1 MIQPFDH
8 AQDKFTLPQQLVR
21 RDLARHRAY
30 QENLDFYEGT
40 QWLGNARRRERR
52 LTFNYSKTFIDKMT
66 SYLMSSV
73 SFSVEP
79 AGDSADVTERA
90 RRAGDALRLVYEAN
104 NLEQLDFDTE
114 IDTAV
119 LGDGCFK
126 VTWDSVKGQVRISSP
141 DVKGL
146 YTWWQGDDITR
157 VWKVASRYQLSP
169 EEANLLYGFKPT
181 MNSQRPVMVTEV
193 WTDSEIEIWL
203 DDTRWRKQGNPYNF
217 IPFIIFPNLREPKQ
231 FWGISD
237 IPAIREPARELNRAL
252 SQLSMILELSGNPI
266 AVLENVEDAQDIAV
280 QPGAVWEIPERA
292 RAYLLD
298 LLQGG
303 GVKLHTDYI
312 DLLYRA
318 LHDLAEAPR
327 TAFGDNRQG
336 LSGVA
341 LEMELHPL
349 LQKVRRKRL
358 IRSGVYRRRAGMI
371 LKLLEQHTGQSYLP
385 CHIKIIW
392 GPVLP
397 QDRSRLVQD
406 EKTLVE
412 AGIHSRQRAMTELGV
427 EDSEREFGRWLEEEK
442 QIMKPTS
449 AA

>member
-1 MIQPFDH
+1 M
-8 AQDKFTLPQQLVR
+8 
-21 RDLARHRAY
+21 DLSRQRFY
-30 QENLDFYEGT
+30 QENLDFYNGL
-40 QWLGNARRRERR
+40 QWPGNARRRERR
-52 LTFNYSKTFIDKMT
+52 LTFNYARTFIDKVT
-66 SYLMSSV
+66 SYLMSGNT
-73 SFSVEP
+73 FSVEP
-79 AGDSADVTERA
+79 AEHSLEAEERA
-90 RRAGDALRLVYEAN
+90 RQAEEALRSVYEAN
-104 NLEQLDFDTE
+104 NLEELDYDTE

-119 LGDGCFK
+119 MGDGCFK
-126 VTWDSVKGQVRISSP
+126 VTWDSAKAQVRVSAP

-146 YTWWQGDDITR
+146 YAWWQGDDVTQVR
-157 VWKVASRYQLSP
+157 KVASRYALSA
-169 EEANLLYGFKPT
+169 EEASQIYGVRPGPGSRSKTLPAALPGPSG
-181 MNSQRPVMVTEV
+181 MERPVMVTEV
-193 WTDSEIEIWL
+193 WTSAEMEIWL
-203 DDTRWRKQGNPYNF
+203 DDTRWRKQANPYGT
-217 IPFIIFPNLREPKQ
+217 IPYLVFPNLREPKQ
-231 FWGISD
+231 FWGNSD

-312 DLLYRA
+312 DVLYRA

-327 TAFGDNRQG
+327 TAFGDNRQA

-349 LQKVRRKRL
+349 LQKIRRKRL
-358 IRSGVYRRRAGMI
+358 IRSGVYRRRAEMI
-371 LKLLEQHTGQSYLP
+371 LRLLERYTGQRYLP
-385 CHIKIIW
+385 CYIKTVW

-412 AGIHSRQRAMTELGV
+412 AGIHSRQRAMADLGV
-427 EDSEREFGRWLEEEK
+427 EDGEGEFKRWLEEESK
-442 QIMKPTS
+442 MKGGQ
-449 AA
+449 